1 MNQSFLRES
10 AYFCLDVSS
19 LPTGMA
25 VGSQP
30 SAGSKRVF
38 ANAKIRKLKAESQYA
53 ESGFTLVEMLMA
65 VSILVIIGGSAY
77 FAFKTAVDAYHQTET
92 RILAAQRC
100 RVAMDRLVT
109 DLSNMRVSLEEPEL
123 ALFTEDGPSQ
133 LGDRDMLSFV
143 TLVKTDPDPF
153 FQQLASFQSQN
164 TSQVPLPLL
173 SDVQRVAY
181 FVGPEPLPGESPLG
195 SSNFQEAFTEDTI
208 DEQSGGLALFRVTT
222 TALDPEVVIGTLLQ
236 TGEVPQTDENGEP
249 IYVNIATLVAG
260 LVSFDLKY
268 FDGEAEA
275 WRTSWDETES
285 VPSAVQVL
293 INVQGESHAP
303 TSTAIARGTTRSQ
316 STVQSRGMTQSTMVY
331 LPASATVG
339 GGP

>member
-1 MNQSFLRES
+1 MNQNFLQES
-10 AYFCLDVSS
+10 ECFCLGVSS
-19 LPTGMA
+19 APTEALG
-25 VGSQP
+25 
-30 SAGSKRVF
+30 
-38 ANAKIRKLKAESQYA
+38 IRA
-53 ESGFTLVEMLMA
+53 ESGLTLIEMLMA
-65 VSILVIIGGSAY
+65 VSILVVIGGSTY
-77 FAFKTAVDAYHQTET
+77 FAFKTAVDVYHQTEA

-109 DLSNMRVSLEEPEL
+109 DLSNMRVSLQEPEL
-123 ALFTEDGPSQ
+123 ALYTEDSPSQ

-153 FQQLASFQSQN
+153 FEQLTSFQSQN

-195 SSNFQEAFTEDTI
+195 SSNLQEAFTEDTI
-208 DEQSGGLALFRVTT
+208 DEQMGGLALFRVTT
-222 TALDPEVVIGTLLQ
+222 TVLDPEVVIGTLLQ

-275 WRTSWDETES
+275 WRTSWDDTAS
-285 VPSAVQVL
+285 LPSAVQIL
-293 INVQGESHAP
+293 INVQGEAQVP
-303 TSTAIARGTTRSQ
+303 TSTNTARGTTQ
-316 STVQSRGMTQSTMVY
+316 NQPTIASTGMTQATMVY
-331 LPASATVG
+331 LPASATDG